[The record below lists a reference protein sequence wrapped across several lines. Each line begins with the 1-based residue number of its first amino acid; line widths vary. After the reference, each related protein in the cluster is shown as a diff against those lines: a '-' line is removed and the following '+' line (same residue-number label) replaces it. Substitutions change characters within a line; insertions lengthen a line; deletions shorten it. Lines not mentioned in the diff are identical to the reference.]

1 MAAYRR
7 VYDSRHLQAD
17 CQEPGSAPEL
27 CARQSSMGY
36 LYLFKELHQV
46 VYIRQYFYV
55 VADERRANNYSL
67 RHTYL
72 LRYFLL
78 SCQGIVAVPGGA
90 GGFLLGGFIIKRM
103 SLTIVQQ
110 LRGMFVM
117 GIVGVCAMLM
127 FCVQCDYA
135 PLAETT
141 VHQHPEH
148 ANRLVLDD
156 NS

>member
-1 MAAYRR
+1 MTR
-7 VYDSRHLQAD
+7 VTCRLTAKNRDQHRN
-17 CQEPGSAPEL
+17 SAL
-27 CARQSSMGY
+27 GNRVWATFTF
-36 LYLFKELHQV
+36 LKNFIKLFTFGN
-46 VYIRQYFYV
+46 IFYV
-55 VADERRANNYSL
+55 VADERRANNDSL
-67 RHTYL
+67 RDTYL

-135 PLAETT
+135 PLADTT

-156 NS
+156 NRY